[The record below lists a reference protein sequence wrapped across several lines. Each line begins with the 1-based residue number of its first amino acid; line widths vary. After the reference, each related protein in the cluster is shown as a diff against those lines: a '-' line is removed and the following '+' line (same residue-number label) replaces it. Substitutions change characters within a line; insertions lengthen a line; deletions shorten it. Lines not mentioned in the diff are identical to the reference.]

1 MNIIENNKII
11 AEFMGLSKTT
21 MFYNLK
27 TGNYVKKEN
36 DDCDIQVEIV
46 YLKNKK
52 PITNFYYHSDWNWLM
67 EVVEKIEKMKFG
79 FEVIGNYCHI
89 IGTYIYSTKKTK
101 IEAVYLAVVEFIKSQ
116 N

>member
-67 EVVEKIEKMKFG
+67 EVVEKVLQVGDNTDQWDNVLNELQSVNIDN
-79 FEVIGNYCHI
+79 VY
-89 IGTYIYSTKKTK
+89 
-101 IEAVYLAVVEFIKSQ
+101 EAVIEFIKSQ